1 MGSQPALSQPPGVRY
16 RGEAVRGQG
25 APGALGVRVGW
36 SGSSGTRQGG
46 PGWDTIPDADAPGC
60 RREGEPSEGVRGG
73 SVSAL
78 SWPGLGCTGC
88 LSHGAGSRGPVPPRA
103 PQTPGGFAV
112 GSPPH
117 HCELPE
123 SGCEEREEEAPWAA
137 WGRVGTGCLKGSRGR
152 HVGVAKQRSAL
163 PWLSREA
170 GVLFS
175 HFTDGEGETRSGARG
190 PCEDG
195 GGGRAEEEGCGHLWE
210 GWQALGSA
218 LRPLIW
224 RMRAEVTDV

>member
-1 MGSQPALSQPPGVRY
+1 MGHNSGRGRPGLPT
-16 RGEAVRGQG
+16 RGRAKRRCPGRQCERAELARAGVHGVSVTRCRV
-25 APGALGVRVGW
+25 PGAGPSTGTTDAGRVCCGV
-36 SGSSGTRQGG
+36 
-46 PGWDTIPDADAPGC
+46 
-60 RREGEPSEGVRGG
+60 
-73 SVSAL
+73 
-78 SWPGLGCTGC
+78 
-88 LSHGAGSRGPVPPRA
+88 
-103 PQTPGGFAV
+103 
-112 GSPPH
+112 PPH

>member
-1 MGSQPALSQPPGVRY
+1 M
-16 RGEAVRGQG
+16 RGQG

-112 GSPPH
+112 GSHPITVSSRSLGVRSVRRRPPG
-117 HCELPE
+117 LP
-123 SGCEEREEEAPWAA
+123 GDG
-137 WGRVGTGCLKGSRGR
+137 WGQDVSKGAGADTLGLPSRGPHSPGCPGR
-152 HVGVAKQRSAL
+152 QVFSSPILQTGKAKLDLEPGGPVRTEGAAEQRRRA
-163 PWLSREA
+163 A
-170 GVLFS
+170 G
-175 HFTDGEGETRSGARG
+175 TCGK
-190 PCEDG
+190 
-195 GGGRAEEEGCGHLWE
+195 GGRHWVLLCGL
-210 GWQALGSA
+210 
-218 LRPLIW
+218 
-224 RMRAEVTDV
+224 